1 MSLGR
6 AFGVADFLPRLYV
19 LEGRKEMSATR
30 KFKTE
35 VADLLHLIIHSLYS
49 NKEIFL
55 RELISNASD
64 AIDKLRYLTLT
75 DESLKGFAF
84 DPRIDITFTEGTG
97 RTLTISD
104 NGIGMD
110 EDDLNNNLGT
120 IASSGTKKFLASL
133 SEDQKKDSNLIGQFG
148 VGFYSAFMV
157 ASRIT
162 VISRKAGSDK
172 AYKWTSTG
180 ESSYSIEEAERDG
193 QGTTIILTLNEEG
206 EQFANRWTL
215 ENLIKKYS
223 DNIAY
228 PIFLTYDQTH
238 YDNEKKD
245 ANGEPVKTVERK
257 TEQINSASALWKR
270 SKSGIKDEEYKEFY
284 KNTFYDSEDPLF
296 YIHTQ
301 AEGAT
306 EYTTLFFVPATA
318 PFDMY
323 YADYRPGVKLYVKR
337 VYITDDDK
345 DLLPSYLRFVRG
357 IIDSEDLPL
366 NVSREILQE
375 NKVMM
380 SIRNAS
386 VKKLLGEFG
395 KIADNNPELYAKFI
409 AQYGR
414 PLKEG
419 LYSDYANRDA
429 LLELVRYKSSE
440 SDGYVSLKEYKERMK
455 EGQKAI
461 YYITGG
467 KEDVLR
473 TSPLVAAYREK
484 GYEVLIMGDDIDE
497 IVVGM
502 IGSYQEVPLKAI
514 NKEESIDDLK
524 SDEDKKKEEDKKG
537 VAEKIKA
544 ALGDRV
550 KDVRVS
556 SRLSDSPAAVILSNE
571 DMSIQMQRMMRQ
583 LGRSDLPEVKPLLEI
598 NPDSA
603 VIRKIEES
611 GDDEFVKALSSVIL
625 DQALLAEG
633 VMPSDS
639 ADFVRNLTRILS
651 V

>member
-1 MSLGR
+1 
-6 AFGVADFLPRLYV
+6 
-19 LEGRKEMSATR
+19 MSATR

-84 DPRIDITFTEGTG
+84 DPRIDITFTEGTR

-270 SKSGIKDEEYKEFY
+270 SKSSIKDEEYKEFY

-380 SIRNAS
+380 SIRTAS
-386 VKKLLGEFG
+386 VKKLLGEFR
-395 KIADNNPELYAKFI
+395 KIAENNPELYAKFI
-409 AQYGR
+409 AQYG
-414 PLKEG
+414 
-419 LYSDYANRDA
+419 SRDA

-455 EGQKAI
+455 DGQKAI

-502 IGSYQEVPLKAI
+502 IGSYQDVPLKAI

>member
-1 MSLGR
+1 MST
-6 AFGVADFLPRLYV
+6 
-19 LEGRKEMSATR
+19 TR

-84 DPRIDITFTEGTG
+84 DPRIDISFTEGTG

-120 IASSGTKKFLASL
+120 IASSGTKKFLSSL
-133 SEDQKKDSNLIGQFG
+133 TDDQKKDSNLIGQFG

-157 ASRIT
+157 AGRIT
-162 VISRKAGSDK
+162 VITRKAGTDK

-193 QGTTIILTLNEEG
+193 QGTTIILDLNEEG

-215 ENLIKKYS
+215 DNLIKKYS

-228 PIFLTYDQTH
+228 PIYLTYDQTH
-238 YDNEKKD
+238 YDNDKKD
-245 ANGEPVKTVERK
+245 DKGEPLKTVERK
-257 TEQINSASALWKR
+257 TEQVNSASALWKR
-270 SKSGIKDEEYKEFY
+270 SKSSIKDEEYKEFY
-284 KNTFYDSEDPLF
+284 KNAFYDSEDPLF

-306 EYTTLFFVPATA
+306 EYTTLFYIPATA

-357 IIDSEDLPL
+357 VIDSEDLPL

-375 NKVMM
+375 NKVMR

-386 VKKLLGEFG
+386 VKKLLGEFK
-395 KIADNNPELYAKFI
+395 KISENNPELYAKFI
-409 AQYGR
+409 TQYGR
-414 PLKEG
+414 PMKEG
-419 LYSDYANRDA
+419 LYSDYANKDT

-440 SDGYVSLKEYKERMK
+440 SDGFVSLKEYKERMK

-473 TSPLVAAYREK
+473 TSPLVAAYKEK
-484 GYEVLIMGDDIDE
+484 GYEVLLMCDDIDE

-502 IGSYQEVPLKAI
+502 IGSYQDVPLKAI

-524 SDEDKKKEEDKKG
+524 SDEDKKKEEDMKG

-556 SRLSDSPAAVILSNE
+556 SRLSDAPAAVILSND
-571 DMSIQMQRMMRQ
+571 DMSIQMQRMMKQ
-583 LGRSDLPEVKPLLEI
+583 LGREDLPEVKPLLEI
-598 NPDSA
+598 NPDSP
-603 VIRKIEES
+603 VIKKIEGS
-611 GDDEFVKALSSVIL
+611 SDDDFVKALSSVIL

-639 ADFVRNLTRILS
+639 SDFVRNLTRILS